1 MGTVEQLKTEPPT
14 EATASR
20 DAIGAL
26 LDRLCADVMTEIE
39 HADRKLRALGD
50 LALSNTAGIKA
61 QLSNMV
67 DCAAALKREAQ
78 RVELVLEEL
87 RADHARLIGSG
98 RGET

>member
-1 MGTVEQLKTEPPT
+1 MGTVEQLKAETPT

-26 LDRLCADVMTEIE
+26 LDRLCADVMTEAE
-39 HADRKLRALGD
+39 HVERKARALGE
-50 LALSNTAGIKA
+50 LILGNTADIKG
-61 QLSNMV
+61 QLANMV
-67 DCAAALKREAQ
+67 DCASALKREAQ
-78 RVELVLEEL
+78 RVESVLEEL